1 MKRLLGLF
9 LSGALFAG
17 SAGIAL
23 AQETNKEHKGVTEK
37 TKDATKDAAHGTAN
51 AAKKTGKAVK
61 KGTKKGVNKGAEV
74 TRKGAGKVEDKTK

>member
-1 MKRLLGLF
+1 MKRLLGLL

-37 TKDATKDAAHGTAN
+37 TKDATKDAAHETKK
-51 AAKKTGKAVK
+51 AAKKTGKAVA

-74 TRKGAGKVEDKTK
+74 TKKGAGKVESKTK

>member
-23 AQETNKEHKGVTEK
+23 AQETNKEHKGVTQ
-37 TKDATKDAAHGTAN
+37 TTKDAAHETKK

-74 TRKGAGKVEDKTK
+74 TKKGAGKVEDKTK